1 MSEGAGR
8 SVRPHK
14 ARLSSLALDAVFE
27 RYKDMDAVRTV
38 HAHYV
43 EACVALLRAA
53 RRFDTL
59 QEPKWAQNIESHVA
73 SLETQA
79 RAHILDIAERAG
91 RRLQP

>member
-14 ARLSSLALDAVFE
+14 ARLSALALDRVFAQHSDLE
-27 RYKDMDAVRTV
+27 SVRMV
-38 HAHYV
+38 HAQYV
-43 EACVALLRAA
+43 EACVALLRVA

-59 QEPKWAQNIESHVA
+59 QEAKWAQSIEAQVA

-79 RAHILDIAERAG
+79 RAHITDIAERAG
-91 RRLQP
+91 RRV